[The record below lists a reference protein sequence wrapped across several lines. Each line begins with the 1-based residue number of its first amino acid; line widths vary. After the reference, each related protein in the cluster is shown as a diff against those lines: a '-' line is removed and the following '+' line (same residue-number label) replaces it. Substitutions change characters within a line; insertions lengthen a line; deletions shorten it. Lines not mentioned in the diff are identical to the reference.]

1 MKDSTGWHLIWTS
14 PYMTCPVERIAI
26 NAKVLNPNQD
36 NTNKMV
42 AASYGTNI
50 QLWSVSDDGS
60 SREIGVFPLNVSV
73 DSLFFIGSQLVAL
86 SQTGKVGVWHA
97 MTHNWQ

>member
-14 PYMTCPVERIAI
+14 PYMNSPVERIAI

-42 AASYGTNI
+42 AASYGTEL
-50 QLWSVSDDGS
+50 QLWSVTDDGS
-60 SREIGVFPLNVSV
+60 SREIG
-73 DSLFFIGSQLVAL
+73 Q
-86 SQTGKVGVWHA
+86 
-97 MTHNWQ
+97 